1 MPPKLAS
8 YIIQYGYLA
17 IFSLIFVQ
25 EMGVPNP
32 VPNELI
38 LLFGGY
44 LTSIGTLSLPLTFLV
59 AVAADFVGTTM
70 LYVIFYHF
78 GELVLSRKPRWL
90 PISREK
96 VNKLAEKVS
105 RGGWW
110 GIFGGRLI
118 PYLRGY
124 TSVAA
129 GVLRVRPSV
138 YLSAV
143 AVSATVWS
151 GGYVIVGSIFGSYWE
166 DAARAVGGVQ
176 TALIAAAI
184 VVAGYFTW
192 RYVKRRRV
200 QRIVNGQ

>member
-8 YIIQYGYLA
+8 YIINYGYLA

-44 LTSIGTLSLPLTFLV
+44 LTSVKTLGFTLTFIV
-59 AVAADFVGTTM
+59 AVLADFIGTTM

-78 GELVLSRKPRWL
+78 GELVLAHKPRWL

-96 VNKLAEKVS
+96 VDRLATKVS

-129 GVLRVRPSV
+129 GLLRVRPSV

-143 AVSATVWS
+143 AVSAIVWS
-151 GGYVIVGSIFGSYWE
+151 GGYVIVGRIFGSYWE
-166 DAARAVGGVQ
+166 DVARAMGGIQQTLLALAVIVVGFFVWRHYRRRAARQ
-176 TALIAAAI
+176 NI
-184 VVAGYFTW
+184 
-192 RYVKRRRV
+192 RV
-200 QRIVNGQ
+200 Q

>member
-17 IFSLIFVQ
+17 IFSLIFAQ

-44 LTSIGTLSLPLTFLV
+44 LTSIKTLSLTLTFVV
-59 AVAADFVGTTM
+59 AVLADFIGTTM

-78 GELVLSRKPRWL
+78 GELVFAHKPRWL
-90 PISREK
+90 PISRAK
-96 VNKLAEKVS
+96 VDTLAEKVS
-105 RGGWW
+105 KGGWW

-143 AVSATVWS
+143 AASAVLWS
-151 GGYVIVGSIFGSYWE
+151 GGYVIVGRILGSYWE
-166 DAARAVGGVQ
+166 DAAKSMGGIQVVLLGIALLVVGFFTGRH
-176 TALIAAAI
+176 I
-184 VVAGYFTW
+184 V
-192 RYVKRRRV
+192 RRRAA
-200 QRIVNGQ
+200 RRNASG